1 MGDGT
6 ADAGIAE
13 RRPLDVEAQALRAE
27 RGPDR
32 RFALQP
38 GVGLGGA
45 TASGRDVGHVQ
56 LPGHVFVVARDLGRD
71 DAEHHAVEERR
82 TAEVLREALQDH
94 LVVATPRDEPKGAR
108 ADRVTGEAGAAPVD
122 LLTRDDRGG
131 VVCDQG
137 KEGCERLIEVKLHRE
152 IVDDAY
158 SRDVA
163 RVARDE
169 GACAGDLLDH
179 PGPLALGGPLERVL
193 HVGRCE
199 RAAVVEAN
207 AIPQQERVDARI
219 GRRGPASCQGGN
231 DAEGLVEL
239 EERVENLSDH
249 GRGRQVGVG
258 QARAG

>member
-1 MGDGT
+1 MPMSLSCAWSTSAIRWFPSLVLKLYAIGG
-6 ADAGIAE
+6 
-13 RRPLDVEAQALRAE
+13 RPRPPGNPASARSFRASSRSSGSRLTSRE
-27 RGPDR
+27 NP
-32 RFALQP
+32 
-38 GVGLGGA
+38 
-45 TASGRDVGHVQ
+45 GRDVGHVQ

-131 VVCDQG
+131 IVCDQG

-207 AIPQQERVDARI
+207 AIPQQERV
-219 GRRGPASCQGGN
+219 G
-231 DAEGLVEL
+231 
-239 EERVENLSDH
+239 
-249 GRGRQVGVG
+249 
-258 QARAG
+258 

>member
-1 MGDGT
+1 MFV
-6 ADAGIAE
+6 ILLSMCFIYFFFFFFSS
-13 RRPLDVEAQALRAE
+13 RRRHTRSLCDWSSDVCSS
-27 RGPDR
+27 D
-32 RFALQP
+32 
-38 GVGLGGA
+38 
-45 TASGRDVGHVQ
+45 
-56 LPGHVFVVARDLGRD
+56 
-71 DAEHHAVEERR
+71 
-82 TAEVLREALQDH
+82 LREALQDH

-163 RVARDE
+163 GVARDE

-199 RAAVVEAN
+199 RAAIV
-207 AIPQQERVDARI
+207 
-219 GRRGPASCQGGN
+219 
-231 DAEGLVEL
+231 
-239 EERVENLSDH
+239 
-249 GRGRQVGVG
+249 
-258 QARAG
+258 